1 MKGWSSAK
9 VPDLISVIVT
19 TYNRED
25 ALEAVLSALSRQ
37 SDRGFEVVVA
47 DDGSRATTA
56 AVVERWRPRLGVPLD
71 HVWQMNCGF
80 RAAEIRNRAILVC
93 HGDYCIFLDGDCI
106 APADFVAT
114 HRRLAE
120 RGWFVTGNRVLLS
133 STLTAAV
140 LSDDLRPETW
150 SAPGWIRQRLRG
162 GVNRLAACYD
172 FSVLTQNP
180 SCASPKYKP
189 WGSHGTGVFGL
200 LGGLTNNSLCSAGI
214 APGASHFVLTIPNDL
229 WNAQYYSDILLWAA
243 GFKSPTGWPA
253 VSPPNPGAAIINC
266 SHGADYLPLSNT
278 MDATFQYLVNQGRG
292 TKGTLVVYSAGNR
305 GLPVATVASWAA
317 HPDTMAIACSEL
329 VGTKEGIWV
338 GSNYGPEIAMC
349 ALGQSVEAHARLAA
363 QRAQVP
369 LPLDA
374 AARDRSVRPQH
385 GVLRLPGD
393 LQNHGCGRD
402 LVGGE
407 HRGVAVDGVLERVD
421 DHDQRGQKDNHRPQ
435 AHLQEAQMTGLQIQP

>member
-162 GVNRLAACYD
+162 GVNRLAAVLRLPLGPLRKLRSGQWRGARSCNLAIWRSD
-172 FSVLTQNP
+172 LERVDGFDAWFSG
-180 SCASPKYKP
+180 
-189 WGSHGTGVFGL
+189 WGREDSDLLIRLLRCGLRRKDGRFATGVIHL
-200 LGGLTNNSLCSAGI
+200 WHPQVDRAQLA
-214 APGASHFVLTIPNDL
+214 AND
-229 WNAQYYSDILLWAA
+229 
-243 GFKSPTGWPA
+243 
-253 VSPPNPGAAIINC
+253 
-266 SHGADYLPLSNT
+266 
-278 MDATFQYLVNQGRG
+278 
-292 TKGTLVVYSAGNR
+292 
-305 GLPVATVASWAA
+305 
-317 HPDTMAIACSEL
+317 
-329 VGTKEGIWV
+329 
-338 GSNYGPEIAMC
+338 
-349 ALGQSVEAHARLAA
+349 ARLAA
-363 QRAQVP
+363 VLQSDRVRAQRGLSALRETAEVGEY
-369 LPLDA
+369 
-374 AARDRSVRPQH
+374 DRQNEHHVR
-385 GVLRLPGD
+385 
-393 LQNHGCGRD
+393 
-402 LVGGE
+402 
-407 HRGVAVDGVLERVD
+407 A
-421 DHDQRGQKDNHRPQ
+421 KS
-435 AHLQEAQMTGLQIQP
+435 